1 MLPDPSKHPSAP
13 IEPWFSF
20 LKDLDDQLTE
30 ETTLHCMGGFAV
42 VQAYGLKRAT
52 ADIDVIAV
60 LPYGTASHLLEIAGK
75 ESALRSRHSIYLD
88 VVTVASVPES
98 YESRLTALYPGCWR
112 NLRLFVLE
120 AHDLALTK
128 LERNFERD
136 RGDVEHLARSGYL
149 KAPILQKRYT
159 EEMRPYVIGRVS
171 WHDQTLQMWIEAF
184 LTETDPPNGTHG

>member
-1 MLPDPSKHPSAP
+1 MLPEHSPNPAAP
-13 IEPWFSF
+13 DEPWHSF

-30 ETTLHCMGGFAV
+30 ETILHCMGGFAV
-42 VQAYGLKRAT
+42 VQAYGLARST

-60 LPYGTASHLLEIAGK
+60 LPYETTSQLVELAGT
-75 ESALRSRHSIYLD
+75 ESALRVKHGIYLD

-98 YESRLTALYPGCWR
+98 YESRLSALYPGCWR
-112 NLRLFVLE
+112 HLRLFVLE

-136 RGDVEHLARSGYL
+136 RGDVEHLARSGSL
-149 KAPILQKRYT
+149 QASILQERYN

-184 LTETDPPNGTHG
+184 LSPDAPNGARD